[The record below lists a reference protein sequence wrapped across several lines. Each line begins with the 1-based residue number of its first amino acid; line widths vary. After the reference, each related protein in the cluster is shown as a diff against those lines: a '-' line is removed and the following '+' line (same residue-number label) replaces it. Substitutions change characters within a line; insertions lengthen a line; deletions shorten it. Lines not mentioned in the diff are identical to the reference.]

1 MTRYFPI
8 LLILTAFVAWSCE
21 PADKGKGTDGSG
33 PGDGKH
39 HGITLANMDTTVSP
53 REDFFHYTNG
63 GYIANAE
70 IPGEESSWGVF
81 QELREG
87 TDADVRAIMEE
98 CMNANAKKGSLE
110 QIIGDYYGSAM
121 DSAAAEE
128 AGLKGIQPFLDEV
141 DAIAST
147 DDLMKVLAKFHKSG
161 ISGGFGF
168 WIDSDDKNSNAM
180 IAKLFQGG
188 MGLPDRDYYLDDSER
203 RKDIRD
209 SYVDYINTIFRLAGA
224 TEEEIES
231 NSTTIMAMETD
242 MARASMGV
250 VDRRD
255 PDKTYNKMDLA
266 GLQQT
271 APNLNWAAYF
281 DGLGLN
287 DPGELVVGQPDFFA
301 NLDKMSGTFSLDD
314 WKVYLRWTL
323 MRSMASYLSND
334 YVMADFEFYSKK
346 LSGAEK
352 IRPRWRRSVENANW
366 ALGMAMGKKY
376 VEAHFSPKAKEIALG
391 MVHNILD
398 EMKVR
403 LAKLD
408 WMSPETREKAIHK
421 VSTVNPK
428 IGFPDKWRDYS
439 GLEILPGDYVGNV
452 LKTRAFN
459 FEYRR
464 DKLGRPVDKTEWGL
478 PPQIVNA
485 YYNPSMNEIVFPA
498 GILQAPFFDEHVD
511 MALNYGGFGAVI
523 GHELIHAFDDQG
535 SKYDADGNLN
545 KWWTDQDSINFVAR
559 TKLVVDQY
567 SAYKVLDSVPIN
579 GRLTLGENIAD
590 IDGLRISYHAWQRS
604 LEGQE
609 PAPKKDGFTPEQRF
623 FVNYGQIWSSK
634 MRDAYLEQ
642 MIATNPHSPAQYRVI
657 GSTSNLPEFYAAF
670 DVKEGD
676 PMWRPDSLRVVIW

>member
-1 MTRYFPI
+1 MNRYLSI
-8 LLILTAFVAWSCE
+8 LLILTAFVAWSCD
-21 PADKGKGTDGSG
+21 PADKGNGTGEKGSDEDTHRGLT
-33 PGDGKH
+33 
-39 HGITLANMDTTVSP
+39 IANMDTTVSP
-53 REDFFHYTNG
+53 REDFYHFTNG
-63 GYIANAE
+63 GYIAHTE

-98 CMNANAKKGSLE
+98 CMTAHAKKGSIE

-121 DSAAAEE
+121 DSAAAEK
-128 AGLKGIQPFLDEV
+128 AGLSGVQPFLDEV
-141 DAIAST
+141 DAIASV
-147 DDLMKVLAKFHKSG
+147 DDMMQVIALLHKSS
-161 ISGGFGF
+161 ISAGFTF

-180 IAKLFQGG
+180 VAKLYQGG
-188 MGLPDRDYYLDDSER
+188 MGLPDRDYYLDNSEK
-203 RKDIRD
+203 RKDIREG
-209 SYVDYINTIFRLAGA
+209 YINYIKEIFRLSGVSDEVGA
-224 TEEEIES
+224 A
-231 NSTTIMAMETD
+231 NAAKIMAMETD
-242 MARASMGV
+242 MAKASMGIV
-250 VDRRD
+250 ERRD
-255 PDKTYNKMDLA
+255 PDKTYNKMNLDGLA
-266 GLQQT
+266 KV
-271 APNLNWAAYF
+271 APELNWVAYF
-281 DGLGLN
+281 DGMGLA
-287 DPGELVVGQPDFFA
+287 DPGDLVVGQPAFLA
-301 NLDKMSGTFSLDD
+301 NLGKMTGRYSLDD
-314 WKVYLRWTL
+314 WKVYLRWSL
-323 MRSMASYLSND
+323 LRSMAGFLSND

-346 LSGAEK
+346 LGGAEK
-352 IRPRWRRSVENANW
+352 IRPRWRRAVENANW

-391 MVHNILD
+391 MVDNILE
-398 EMKVR
+398 EMKMR
-403 LAKLD
+403 LAKLE

-421 VSTVNPK
+421 VSTINPK
-428 IGFPDKWRDYS
+428 IGFPDKWRDYT
-439 GLEILPGDYVGNV
+439 GLEIVPDNYVANV

-464 DKLGRPVDKTEWGL
+464 DKLGKPVDKTEWGL

-485 YYNPSMNEIVFPA
+485 YYNPSKNEIVFPA

-545 KWWTDQDSINFVAR
+545 NWWTDADRENFDAR
-559 TKLVVDQY
+559 TKLVADQY
-567 SAYKVLDSVPIN
+567 SAYKVLDSLPIN
-579 GRLTLGENIAD
+579 GQLTLGENIAD

-604 LEGQE
+604 LESKE
-609 PAPKKDGFTPEQRF
+609 AAPMKDGFTAEQRF

-670 DVKEGD
+670 NVKEGD